1 MAPGFVQTAEG
12 KHHVEELIDEDIVNV
27 NAEYSEVDASDIRWD
42 TGWLNYSDGSY

>member
-27 NAEYSEVDASDIRWD
+27 NADYISECQFKNAS
-42 TGWLNYSDGSY
+42 